1 MFLATV
7 NSASILEDLRQSSV
21 KFFERYQILFVFWT
35 FKGSIERSI
44 EQYVFCKWNTQ
55 SRWCL
60 YAGIFVSNRFLVAIL
75 LILSQVFLIEK
86 LCLGY
91 SGWCKVRRA
100 QRRLFRSNIQR
111 QGFKRVVTSTVR
123 IDRPH
128 RPSATGRSL
137 LVSHW
142 ILNRSLPTKNCR
154 RGERL
159 SIWIYQSIW
168 LSMFITVIKLEFS
181 NSIPRNLVLTL
192 EKTF

>member
-21 KFFERYQILFVFWT
+21 KFLWDHKVHVFWT
-35 FKGSIERSI
+35 LKGSIERSI

-55 SRWCL
+55 SRWCR
-60 YAGIFVSNRFLVAIL
+60 YAGIFVSNRFLVAIE

-123 IDRPH
+123 IDRP
-128 RPSATGRSL
+128 RPGEVCLWVIESSTG
-137 LVSHW
+137 VY
-142 ILNRSLPTKNCR
+142 LPKIA
-154 RGERL
+154 EEEKD
-159 SIWIYQSIW
+159 
-168 LSMFITVIKLEFS
+168 FPFEFT
-181 NSIPRNLVLTL
+181 NL
-192 EKTF
+192 FGWACS